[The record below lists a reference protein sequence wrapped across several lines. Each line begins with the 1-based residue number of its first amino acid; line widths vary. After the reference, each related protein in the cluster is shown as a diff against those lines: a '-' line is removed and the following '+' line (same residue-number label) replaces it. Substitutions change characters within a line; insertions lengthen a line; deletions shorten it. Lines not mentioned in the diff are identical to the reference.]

1 VLLTASLCGFGTQ
14 DCGDMFAAHR
24 LGLIFHVTAR
34 DCKKG
39 GGWQHETVVY
49 RYSVTGPVSRAF
61 RVGLVS
67 FGIYNKSG
75 AAADLAQN
83 MHLPSIFTMIMHPQ
97 NTRSNLQLL

>member
-14 DCGDMFAAHR
+14 DCGGMFAAHR
-24 LGLIFHVTAR
+24 LGSMFHVT
-34 DCKKG
+34 DQDYKKG
-39 GGWQHETVVY
+39 GVWSMGRLFTVLGD
-49 RYSVTGPVSRAF
+49 GPVSRAF
-61 RVGLVS
+61 LVGLVP

-83 MHLPSIFTMIMHPQ
+83 MHVPSIFTMIMHPQ